1 MKILVTGGAG
11 YIGSV
16 TAEKLIESGHEIF
29 ILDNLSEG
37 HIGAI
42 PPGSRFIE
50 ADILNT
56 KELRQIFSTNKFDA
70 VVHFAAN
77 CYVDESVENPGKY
90 YKNNVFGSINIL
102 EEAVK
107 SSVEKFVFSSTC
119 STYGIPEKIPIVE
132 EEKQKPINPYG
143 ETKLAF
149 EKTLKWYG
157 QTYQIKYT
165 ILRYFNAAG
174 ATEKLGEDHRPETHL
189 IPLVLQCALGKRS
202 EIKIFGTDYNTKD
215 GTCIRDYIHVSD
227 IAKAHMLALENNTS
241 DAFNLGNGTGYSVKE
256 VIETAKAVTGKKI
269 NTTDCPRRKG
279 DPPVLVGSAEKIHKK
294 LGWEPQ
300 FPSLKE
306 IISTAW
312 QWHKRFPEGYGK

>member
-37 HIGAI
+37 YVKAI

-56 KELRQIFSTNKFDA
+56 KKLREIFSINKFDA
-70 VVHFAAN
+70 VIHFAAN
-77 CYVDESVENPGKY
+77 CYVDESVKNPGKY

-107 SSVEKFVFSSTC
+107 TSVKKFVFSSTC
-119 STYGIPEKIPIVE
+119 STYGIPGKIPIVE

-149 EKTLKWYG
+149 EKTLKWYE
-157 QTYQIKYT
+157 QAYQIKYT

-189 IPLVLQCALGKRS
+189 IPLVLQCALGKRE
-202 EIKIFGTDYNTKD
+202 EIKIFGTDYETKD

-227 IAKAHMLALENNTS
+227 IAKAHILALENNTS
-241 DAFNLGNGTGYSVKE
+241 DAFNLGNGIGYSVKE

-269 NTTDCPRRKG
+269 KTVDCPRRKG
-279 DPPVLVGSAEKIHKK
+279 DPPALVGSAEKIQKK
-294 LGWEPQ
+294 LGWAPQ

-306 IISTAW
+306 IINTAW
-312 QWHKRFPEGYGK
+312 QWHKRFPEGYSK